1 MEVWLISIWKQTYD
15 PCSLR
20 AALWRRTSSMRSKN
34 AASCR
39 RTQAGWAWAGHC
51 DVRHL
56 LSTHVEAG
64 GGGEEVFESGAVG
77 VSSVGDAEELRGLV
91 QRVADGFIEGHGD
104 DAEACGG
111 RGEQEENVCRRR

>member
-1 MEVWLISIWKQTYD
+1 MDLHLSNLNPYPYGFLTHGFIIHVGRTHGLGAGYGYRSPHFYPY
-15 PCSLR
+15 PCS
-20 AALWRRTSSMRSKN
+20 AL
-34 AASCR
+34 
-39 RTQAGWAWAGHC
+39 
-51 DVRHL
+51 
-56 LSTHVEAG
+56 VEAG

-111 RGEQEENVCRRR
+111 RGEQEEGVCRRRGA

>member
-1 MEVWLISIWKQTYD
+1 MLTQGCVVATRVD
-15 PCSLR
+15 H
-20 AALWRRTSSMRSKN
+20 ALDSRMQPRVGERKP
-34 AASCR
+34 
-39 RTQAGWAWAGHC
+39 AGHRAGHC